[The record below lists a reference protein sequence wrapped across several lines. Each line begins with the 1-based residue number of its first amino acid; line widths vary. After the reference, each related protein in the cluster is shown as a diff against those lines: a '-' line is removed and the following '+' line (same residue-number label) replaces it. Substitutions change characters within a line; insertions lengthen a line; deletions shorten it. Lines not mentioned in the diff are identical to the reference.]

1 MFNKSILAA
10 ALLTVGAI
18 AGGSAV
24 SAAEI
29 GVRNTTGFSTRNVT
43 GGQSSYVRSV
53 TGQFR
58 ENSSGSVLEVNADR
72 YSVRDVSRSSGG
84 EVTGSFDGAL
94 GGVVSGEVSL
104 NDTEYLR
111 DGLVSRSGTIYG
123 ADGDVDL
130 NLDGGTFTGTGTL
143 TEAPSSSSTGTVRDG
158 DFRRASSS
166 YTRNERGN
174 IREVTR
180 ESFDFSGR
188 SRSDFSEL
196 STFSR

>member
-72 YSVRDVSRSSGG
+72 YSVRDVARSSGG

>member
-72 YSVRDVSRSSGG
+72 YSVRDVARSSGG
-84 EVTGSFDGAL
+84 ETTGTFDGAL

-104 NDTEYLR
+104 NDTEYRR
-111 DGLVSRSGTIYG
+111 DGFVSRSGTIDG
-123 ADGDVDL
+123 ATGDVEL

-166 YTRNERGN
+166 YTRNERGE

-180 ESFDFSGR
+180 ESFNFSGR